1 MFGGKIRGTIR
12 GKDVLGQAYG
22 ALRHNRTRTALTMLG
37 MAWGIATVVLL
48 LAYGTGFSEAI
59 VNIFKSFASMQAIG
73 IAPGRT
79 SMQAGG
85 NKAGVNIRLTKDDI
99 DRVTANVP
107 QVTRITPESFYNG
120 LVSYEGRSYTWTVH
134 AGTPVL
140 QDVQHLQVDSGRFY
154 NAEDLQQRTRVC
166 VLGSEAK
173 QKLFSGRFPLGQTIR
188 IAGIPYE
195 VIGVFKPLP
204 QEGKDNDINR
214 VVHIPFSTLSDFRDP
229 YYVDMIWLEFL
240 GYDYGTV
247 EKSIRNTLAAQHGF
261 RPDDQRALFVFS
273 LMEQLNQFRII
284 TIALQVLLAF
294 IGTLT
299 LGIGGVGL
307 MNIMLVSVSQR
318 TREIGVEKALGAR
331 RSDVLMQFLSEAL
344 AITFLGGL
352 LGIVLAYII
361 SLSVGTLTF
370 YSALA
375 QHGEAGDIRLIISP
389 VSVLVSTGILALVG
403 LVSGMIPAIRASRLD
418 PIEALR
424 YE

>member
-1 MFGGKIRGTIR
+1 VIPGKIS
-12 GKDVLGQAYG
+12 GKDVLSQAYG
-22 ALRHNRTRTALTMLG
+22 ALKHNRMRTALTMLG

-48 LAYGTGFSEAI
+48 LAYGTGFSTAI
-59 VNIFKSFASMQAIG
+59 INIFKSFASMQAIG
-73 IAPGRT
+73 IAGGRT

-85 NKAGVNIRLTKDDI
+85 NKAGVSIRLTKDDI
-99 DRVTANVP
+99 DRVVANVP

-120 LVSYEGRSYTWTVH
+120 LISYEGRSYTWTVH

-140 QDVQHLQVDSGRFY
+140 QDVQHLQMDIGRFY

-173 QKLFSGRFPLGQTIR
+173 EKLFSGRFPLGQTIR

-195 VIGVFKPLP
+195 VIGVFEPLP
-204 QEGKDNDINR
+204 QEGGNDNDINR
-214 VVHIPFSTLSDFRDP
+214 VVHIPFTTLSDFRTT
-229 YYVDMIWLEFL
+229 YYIDMIWLEFL
-240 GYDYGTV
+240 GYDYGSV

-261 RPDDQRALFVFS
+261 RPDDQRAVFVFS
-273 LMEQLNQFRII
+273 LMEQLSQFRVI
-284 TIALQVLLAF
+284 TVALQVLLAF

-307 MNIMLVSVSQR
+307 MNIMLVSVTQR

-331 RSDVLMQFLSEAL
+331 RFDILMQFLSEAL

-352 LGIVLAYII
+352 LGIVLAYIV
-361 SLSVGTLTF
+361 SLSVGNLTF

-375 QHGEAGDIRLIISP
+375 KHGEAGDIRLIISP
-389 VSVLVSTGILALVG
+389 VTVVVSTGILALVG
-403 LVSGMIPAIRASRLD
+403 LVSGMIPAILASRLD